1 VKNTAMTDPTQGWQ
15 TPYATTPG
23 GSTPSPDVTPQ
34 WGRHELRTFFWL
46 AIANTSIIGAAG
58 VIAWLLVQR

>member
-1 VKNTAMTDPTQGWQ
+1 
-15 TPYATTPG
+15 
-23 GSTPSPDVTPQ
+23 VTPQ

-46 AIANTSIIGAAG
+46 AIANTAIIGAAG